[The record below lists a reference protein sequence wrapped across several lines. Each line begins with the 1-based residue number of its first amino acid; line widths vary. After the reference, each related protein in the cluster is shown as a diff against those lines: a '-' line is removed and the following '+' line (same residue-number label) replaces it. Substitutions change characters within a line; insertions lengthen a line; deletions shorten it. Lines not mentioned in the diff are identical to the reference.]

1 MSLVENLVNQIS
13 TNGLGGVT
21 KPQGFD
27 LNDDTFAKL
36 LQDKMIN
43 ETVLNDKL
51 QALGTMGQP
60 SGMIIEPLDG
70 TAASQP
76 IGNENNIQSEPLE
89 IKDVDT
95 GTNYFS
101 NLLKEAPQEHKI
113 LMNVAKKYASSAY
126 NTFGRNL
133 VEDIADFA
141 KDLVALT

>member
-70 TAASQP
+70 TAAIQP

>member
-13 TNGLGGVT
+13 TNGLGGIT

-27 LNDDTFAKL
+27 LSDDTFEKM
-36 LQDKMIN
+36 LQDKMIS
-43 ETVLNDKL
+43 ETGINDKL

-70 TAASQP
+70 TSAIQP
-76 IGNENNIQSEPLE
+76 VSGENIIDSEPVQ
-89 IKDVDT
+89 IRDVDT
-95 GTNYFS
+95 GVNYFS

-126 NTFGRNL
+126 NNFGRSFVENL
-133 VEDIADFA
+133 TDFA
-141 KDLVALT
+141 KDVISMT